1 MPFLPFTPSIPALHQ
16 YSWII
21 KIVPGASEALLV
33 GSVCVYFHVALYFSS
48 KPKFSC
54 GVLQNHVTVDS
65 ISLCAIAKLVVSPK
79 VYHLTSCIFW
89 LRSASL
95 LVFSSTIFLFSSTS
109 LSFFTSKHSEAM
121 PIACPMAQTALWALI
136 YSSETVLLWVFV
148 ALQTSPEVSNRRG
161 HHSWEFHSDTVW
173 LWLVGSQCDLL
184 SCR

>member
-1 MPFLPFTPSIPALHQ
+1 MTSSFLMPFLPFTPSIPALHQ

-95 LVFSSTIFLFSSTS
+95 LVFPAQYSYSLQHLWSFSPTNTMRPCLLLVLWSRQHFGPLYILLKQFFCES
-109 LSFFTSKHSEAM
+109 L
-121 PIACPMAQTALWALI
+121 
-136 YSSETVLLWVFV
+136 
-148 ALQTSPEVSNRRG
+148 
-161 HHSWEFHSDTVW
+161 
-173 LWLVGSQCDLL
+173 
-184 SCR
+184 